1 MSVNPYQDDD
11 DSMSTMTLETLPDLG
26 MEADEFG
33 DLNGIVIE
41 KKYKEMK
48 EKAAN

>member
-1 MSVNPYQDDD
+1 MSLDEDQ
-11 DSMSTMTLETLPDLG
+11 MSDMTLETLPDLG

-33 DLNGIVIE
+33 DLNQIVID

-48 EKAAN
+48 ERSA